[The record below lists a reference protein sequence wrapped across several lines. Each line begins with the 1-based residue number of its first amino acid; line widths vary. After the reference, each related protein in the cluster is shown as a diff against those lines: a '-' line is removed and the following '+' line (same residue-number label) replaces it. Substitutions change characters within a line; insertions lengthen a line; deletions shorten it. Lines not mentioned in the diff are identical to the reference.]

1 MWRFSISQL
10 NVHRFY
16 EEKNDFWNAIQ
27 NKKNH
32 KFWKPTVKLIQ
43 FFLEMKKKIISS
55 HCNFNKIKCMKWWTF
70 QVYSTVKIDDCNSRW
85 AWHLCASMCALAF
98 DIFERNSLLQK
109 STVHKWYHSLV
120 LSLYLIPKIIIIH
133 GWVIY

>member
-1 MWRFSISQL
+1 MTIFYQSIKCASILWRKKWFLKCNTKQEKSQVL
-10 NVHRFY
+10 KTNSEV
-16 EEKNDFWNAIQ
+16 NTI
-27 NKKNH
+27 
-32 KFWKPTVKLIQ
+32 
-43 FFLEMKKKIISS
+43 FFRNEKKIISS